1 MLIKDVIESQTSEH
15 TGSHH
20 LVQEEET
27 VIHSESP
34 LCPSIIPSETTTALN
49 FVFTIPLIFFMG
61 YPFKNSYVFL
71 YVSELYIN
79 EIIVYVFC
87 DLSF

>member
-1 MLIKDVIESQTSEH
+1 MLIKGTTESQTSER

-34 LCPSIIPSETTTALN
+34 MCPPVIPSETTTALN
-49 FVFTIPLIFFMG
+49 FVFIIPLIFFMG
-61 YPFKNSYVFL
+61 YPF
-71 YVSELYIN
+71 
-79 EIIVYVFC
+79 
-87 DLSF
+87 